1 MRCAGC
7 GNGQMIRRN
16 EREERSVAGY
26 AFVADMPA
34 YVCERC
40 DETVFDYDVLHAF
53 NLAIAGK
60 LAELGASS
68 NEAFKFMRTAI
79 GMRAADLAAL
89 LDVAPETVSR
99 WETGQRSVDRGA
111 LMVLGAIVLDQIE
124 GKTKTLDRLQALRE
138 PAKST
143 AEVRIDVRSG

>member
-1 MRCAGC
+1 MV
-7 GNGQMIRRN
+7 RRN
-16 EREERSVAGY
+16 EREERAVAGY
-26 AFVADMPA
+26 TFVAHLPA

-40 DETVFDYDVLHAF
+40 DEAVFDYDALHAF

-68 NEAFKFMRTAI
+68 NDAFKLMRTAI

-89 LDVAPETVSR
+89 LDVAPETISR

-124 GKTKTLDRLQALRE
+124 GKTRTLDRLRAFRE
-138 PAKST
+138 PANAA
-143 AEVRIDVRSG
+143 AEVRIDVRAP